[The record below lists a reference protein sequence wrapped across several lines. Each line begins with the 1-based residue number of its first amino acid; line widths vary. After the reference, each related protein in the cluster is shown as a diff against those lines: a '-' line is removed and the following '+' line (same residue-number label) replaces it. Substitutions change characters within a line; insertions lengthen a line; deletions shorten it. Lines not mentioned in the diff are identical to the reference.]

1 MKISGFTFIK
11 NASIYDFQLEESLRS
26 VLPLVDELIVVAG
39 DSEDDTN
46 ARLEAMAC
54 DKIKVVHTVWDFD
67 KYPHGGQQY
76 AYQTDLALKG
86 CSGDWC
92 VYIQSDE
99 VLHEQSIEPIR
110 KACQYYLHDHE
121 VEGFVLP
128 FTHIYGDY
136 RRYIDALHFAYP
148 REVRVVRRREDIH
161 SWGDAQ
167 TFRVMPDFDYKDYAQ
182 EEGTRRLRCVELPEA
197 RMFHYGWSRDPRR
210 MAGKLNAAYRFYHPD
225 APQQALVE
233 GVDFYDY
240 GNLSRFPLYKGSQ
253 PAEMAERIERMDW
266 AHLVRYK
273 GPNAKMRKKFGFK
286 YRIINFLEKAMGGG
300 RRIGGFR
307 TYKRA
312 GRFVSTDST
321 K

>member
-26 VLPLVDELIVVAG
+26 ILPLVDELIVVAG

-46 ARLEAMAC
+46 ARLEAMV
-54 DKIKVVHTVWDFD
+54 DPRIKIVHTVWDTE

-110 KACQYYLHDHE
+110 KACQYYLHDME

-128 FTHIYGDY
+128 YTHLYGDY
-136 RRYIDALHFAYP
+136 RRYIDAKHFAYP

-161 SWGDAQ
+161 SWRDAQ

-182 EEGTRRLRCVELPEA
+182 EEGTRKLKCIELPET
-197 RMFHYGWSRDPRR
+197 RVFHYGWSRDPRC
-210 MAGKLNAAYRFYHPD
+210 MAGKLNASARYYNPD
-225 APQQALVE
+225 ATSKTLVE

-253 PAEMAERIERMDW
+253 PELMSDRIARMDW
-266 AHLVRYK
+266 GHLLRYQ
-273 GPNAKMRKKFGFK
+273 GANAKMRKKFSFK
-286 YRIINFLEKAMGGG
+286 YRIVNFVERLMGGG

-307 TYKRA
+307 SYRRI
-312 GRFVSTDST
+312 GRFVSTHSM